1 MRKLRI
7 GSRGSELAL
16 VQSRT
21 IIARLREQIPTLDME
36 IEIIRTRGDIVT
48 DVPLSRVGDR
58 GLFIKEIET
67 ALTECRIDFAVHS
80 MKDVPSLIPDG
91 LTLAATTARRDPRDV
106 LISRESRR
114 IEDLPENGV
123 LATGSLRRRSQ
134 ALAMRPDLKVVDLRG
149 NVTTRVRKFESSSW
163 DGMLLAGAGLE
174 RLGLTGHIAGRIPT
188 DQILPAVGQGALA
201 LESREDDHEVIEV
214 LRRLEHFD
222 TAIAVRSE
230 RAFLGR
236 LEGGCQVPIAA
247 LGSVLGDRVVL
258 EGYLGTIDGQHVVR
272 RQGEAPVAEAEQLGE
287 ALADRIFEEGG
298 KEILAEVRRAAN
310 DKNDDTSSTA

>member
-1 MRKLRI
+1 
-7 GSRGSELAL
+7 
-16 VQSRT
+16 
-21 IIARLREQIPTLDME
+21 ME

-48 DVPLSRVGDR
+48 DVPLSQVGDR

-80 MKDVPSLIPDG
+80 MKDVPSLIPEG
-91 LTLAATTARRDPRDV
+91 LTLAATTDRLDPRDV
-106 LISRESRR
+106 LISRGSHR
-114 IEDLPENGV
+114 IEDLPEKGV

-134 ALAMRPDLKVVDLRG
+134 ALAMRPDLNIVDLRG

-174 RLGLTGHIAGRIPT
+174 RLGLTHHIADRIPT

-201 LESREDDHEVIEV
+201 LEARQDDQEVIEV
-214 LRRLEHFD
+214 LHRLEHFD
-222 TAIAVRSE
+222 TAVAVRSE

-247 LGSVLGDRVVL
+247 LGSIQGDLITL
-258 EGYLGTIDGQHVVR
+258 EGYLGAIDGQQSVR
-272 RQGEAPVAEAEQLGE
+272 RRGEAPASEAEHLGV
-287 ALADRIFEEGG
+287 ALAERILEEGG
-298 KEILAEVRRAAN
+298 KEILEEVRRAASDTN
-310 DKNDDTSSTA
+310 DHAPPTS

>member
-1 MRKLRI
+1 MRKLRV

-16 VQSRT
+16 VQART
-21 IIARLREQIPTLDME
+21 IVARLREQVPALEME

-48 DVPLSRVGDR
+48 DVPLSQVGDR

-67 ALTECRIDFAVHS
+67 ALTEHRIDFAVHS
-80 MKDVPSLIPDG
+80 MKDVPSLIPAG
-91 LTLAATTARRDPRDV
+91 LTLAATTDRLDPRDA
-106 LISRESRR
+106 LISRGSQRV
-114 IEDLPENGV
+114 EDLPEEGV

-134 ALAMRPDLKVVDLRG
+134 ALAMRPDLNIVDLRG

-174 RLGLTGHIAGRIPT
+174 RLGLTHHIAGRIST

-201 LESREDDHEVIEV
+201 LEARQDDQEVIEV

-247 LGSVLGDRVVL
+247 LGSVQGDLIVL
-258 EGYLGTIDGQHVVR
+258 EGYLGAIDGQHVVR
-272 RQGEAPVAEAEQLGE
+272 KRGQAPASEAEHLGV
-287 ALADRIFEEGG
+287 ALAEQILEEGG
-298 KEILAEVRRAAN
+298 QEILEEVRRAESN
-310 DKNDDTSSTA
+310 KNDDAPPTS